1 MLLLDRICASDSSSS
16 SGHLLATQMEEILT
30 NAKELLDKWK
40 QEGLTE
46 LAPLDKEKIAIFTG
60 KDVAPEAAAVKIG
73 NPISKI
79 RFLSGEEMQFVY
91 INGNYYVKYD
101 VKIFVFPENYID
113 EPVLFIDQLGDI
125 YCVKLQNYD
134 NKMLEFILIC
144 PPFKPSDDK
153 SLEETENERINMC
166 LTLAEQGFMNAEYIF
181 NNTHHNYLLKSIE
194 ELLESDVKSRDFD
207 YLYSFY
213 LENMR
218 ILKRY
223 IKDKP
228 DHFMRLINERCYTD
242 EKKMPALFLF
252 ISAFDAV
259 SLLRQDP
266 DFFLSHLDQFFVNK
280 IARNELDEA
289 RQVYQILNNT
299 KTEVEEKIRLLKS
312 LWSYIFMQ

>member
-60 KDVAPEAAAVKIG
+60 KDVAPEASAVKIG

-153 SLEETENERINMC
+153 SLEESENDEINTH
-166 LTLAEQGFMNAEYIF
+166 LTLAEQGFMPAQYILPQTYSICGNYMPESVIEVIEF
-181 NNTHHNYLLKSIE
+181 EDFNYLALFYFRNI
-194 ELLESDVKSRDFD
+194 LL
-207 YLYSFY
+207 
-213 LENMR
+213 
-218 ILKRY
+218 LKRY
-223 IKDKP
+223 MMDSP

-242 EKKMPALFLF
+242 EKKMPALFPF
-252 ISAFDAV
+252 IFASDAII
-259 SLLRQDP
+259 LLRQDP
-266 DFFLSHLDQFFVNK
+266 DFFLSHVDQFF
-280 IARNELDEA
+280 ANEALR
-289 RQVYQILNNT
+289 RQLPYINIYKILNNT
-299 KTEVEEKIRLLKS
+299 ETDTEEKIRLLNE
-312 LWSYIFMQ
+312 IG